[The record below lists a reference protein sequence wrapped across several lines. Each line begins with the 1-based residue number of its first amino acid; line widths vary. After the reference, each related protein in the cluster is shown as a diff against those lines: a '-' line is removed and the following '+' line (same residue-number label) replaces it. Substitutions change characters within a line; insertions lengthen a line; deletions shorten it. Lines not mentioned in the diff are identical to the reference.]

1 MSNKGIRHKTEK
13 KYIAVDLGA
22 ESGRVM
28 LGLVSQDK
36 LILEEI
42 HRFSNGP
49 IEEGGSIRWDFNRLL
64 SEIKTGISKA
74 VKAANVRVSS
84 NILMQAK
91 AIGQINTPAELR
103 KIVRSSFELKEY
115 QPRNSGLWNQQ
126 YEKILLT

>member
-1 MSNKGIRHKTEK
+1 VHNKKAGDGMDKQ
-13 KYIAVDLGA
+13 YIAVDLCV

-28 LGLVSQDK
+28 LGLVSEDK
-36 LILEEI
+36 LALEEI

-115 QPRNSGLWNQQ
+115 QPQNSGLWNQQ